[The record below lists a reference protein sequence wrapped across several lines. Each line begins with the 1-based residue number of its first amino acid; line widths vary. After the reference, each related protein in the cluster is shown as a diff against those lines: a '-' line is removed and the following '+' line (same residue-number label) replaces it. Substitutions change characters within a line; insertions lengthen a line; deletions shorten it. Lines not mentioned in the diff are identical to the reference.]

1 MVNDARIVPLD
12 GRPHVTE
19 NIRQWRGDA
28 RGHWEG
34 DTLVVESTNF
44 SDKTSFRGSGKNMR
58 LIERFT
64 RVSPEK
70 VRYQYTIDDPESFE
84 KPWTALIP
92 MKKTDQPMYEYACH
106 EGNYSMLTMMEG
118 ARADD
123 RAAAEAA
130 KKAASEPAVRRPRAA
145 AKLSWRPQPGL
156 HHGPLVWRPGLKGM
170 TIGPGISLQRDRIGA
185 TRGGSMRYSIRGAFA
200 ALPAI
205 LALIVLAALSSPL
218 AAAADPRAPR
228 TSWGQPDLRGV
239 WDYRTIT
246 PLQRSE
252 ELADTKVLSNEEAA
266 KLQEQLLT
274 RRNNDRR
281 SSEAA
286 KDVAGA
292 YNDFW
297 LDYGNSLTE
306 DKRTSLIVDPPD
318 GRIPA
323 FTPAGQ
329 EREDA
334 RKAAMKRPAH
344 GPEDRGPFERCL
356 IGFNAGP
363 PMKPSGYNNN
373 VQISRLRATSDCS
386 SRWSTTRA
394 LSRSMGVRICQKT
407 SASGRAIRVAAGRA
421 IRWSSR
427 PGTSRTRIPSRDPGK
442 ACI

>member
-1 MVNDARIVPLD
+1 
-12 GRPHVTE
+12 
-19 NIRQWRGDA
+19 
-28 RGHWEG
+28 
-34 DTLVVESTNF
+34 
-44 SDKTSFRGSGKNMR
+44 MR
-58 LIERFT
+58 
-64 RVSPEK
+64 
-70 VRYQYTIDDPESFE
+70 
-84 KPWTALIP
+84 
-92 MKKTDQPMYEYACH
+92 
-106 EGNYSMLTMMEG
+106 N
-118 ARADD
+118 
-123 RAAAEAA
+123 
-130 KKAASEPAVRRPRAA
+130 
-145 AKLSWRPQPGL
+145 
-156 HHGPLVWRPGLKGM
+156 
-170 TIGPGISLQRDRIGA
+170 
-185 TRGGSMRYSIRGAFA
+185 SIRGAFA

-205 LALIVLAALSSPL
+205 LSLIVLATLSSPL
-218 AAAADPRAPR
+218 AVAADPLAPR

-252 ELADTKVLSNEEAA
+252 ELAGTEVLSTEEAA
-266 KLQEQLLT
+266 KLQEILLT

-329 EREDA
+329 EREDT

-373 VQISRLRATSDCS
+373 VQIFQTPGNVGLLVEMVHDTRIVPLDGSPHLPDNVRQWKGDSRG
-386 SRWSTTRA
+386 RWEGDTLVVKTRNFTH
-394 LSRSMGVRICQKT
+394 MNPFQG
-407 SASGRAIRVAAGRA
+407 SGRGMHLTERFTRVDADTLIYEFTIDDPEMFTEPWTVSVPMKKNPEPIYEYACHEGNYSMLTMMIGARADDKAAA
-421 IRWSSR
+421 EAA
-427 PGTSRTRIPSRDPGK
+427 K
-442 ACI
+442 E